1 MDTKLPID
9 FTSEAERKK
18 WITENAQYYTT
29 VYRKNRK
36 NERQEHK
43 TLRAAELAALK
54 MVEDGVSA
62 YVMIY
67 ACYPPHDTFVL
78 TVAKGYRADPLKRP

>member
-1 MDTKLPID
+1 MVTKLPID
-9 FTSEAERKK
+9 FSSEVERRK
-18 WITENAQYYTT
+18 WLTENAQYYTT

-43 TLRAAELAALK
+43 TLQAAERAATK

-62 YVMIY
+62 YIMIY
-67 ACYPPHDTFVL
+67 ACYPPHDTFVE
-78 TVAKGYRADPLKRP
+78 TIAKGTHR

>member
-1 MDTKLPID
+1 MVTKLPID
-9 FTSEAERKK
+9 FSSEVERRN
-18 WITENAQYYTT
+18 WLTENAQYYTT

-43 TLRAAELAALK
+43 TLQAAERAATK

-62 YVMIY
+62 YIMIY
-67 ACYPPHDTFVL
+67 ACYPLHNTFVE
-78 TVAKGYRADPLKRP
+78 TIAKGSHR